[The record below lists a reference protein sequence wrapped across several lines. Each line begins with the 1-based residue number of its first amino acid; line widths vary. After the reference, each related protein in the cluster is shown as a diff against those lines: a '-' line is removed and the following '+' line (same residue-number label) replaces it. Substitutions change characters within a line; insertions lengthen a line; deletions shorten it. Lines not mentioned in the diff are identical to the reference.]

1 MRFKFST
8 LAEVYDYAT
17 EKFAKRY
24 ASGFIEGG
32 QTYTYAQIK
41 ERADSLSGKLSSF
54 GVNAGD
60 KVAILSESMPNW
72 TIAFFATTAFGRIL
86 VPMLP
91 ELSPTEVENI
101 LEHSESKVVFVSA
114 KQKAKIS
121 AERMAKLKLAI
132 CLDDFS
138 FIKVD
143 SEAYTCDG
151 NVKNPNPMDIAAI
164 LYTSGTTGN
173 SKGVMLSH
181 TNFFLNSREA

>member
-1 MRFKFST
+1 MRHKFST
-8 LAEVYDYAT
+8 LADVYDYST

-24 ASGFIEGG
+24 ASGFIEGS

-41 ERADSLSGKLSSF
+41 EKTDSLSGTLSSF
-54 GVNAGD
+54 GVNAED

-101 LEHSESKVVFVSA
+101 LEHSESKVIFVSA
-114 KQKAKIS
+114 KQKAKLS
-121 AERMAKLKLAI
+121 PERIEKLRLVI

-143 SEAYTCDG
+143 SKAYTCDG
-151 NVKNPNPMDIAAI
+151 NV
-164 LYTSGTTGN
+164 
-173 SKGVMLSH
+173 
-181 TNFFLNSREA
+181 